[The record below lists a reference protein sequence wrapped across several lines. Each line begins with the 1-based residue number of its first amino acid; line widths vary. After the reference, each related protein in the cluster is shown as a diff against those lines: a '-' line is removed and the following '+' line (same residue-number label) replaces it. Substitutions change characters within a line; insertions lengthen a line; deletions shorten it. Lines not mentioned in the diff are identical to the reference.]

1 MATVTFEEW
10 YALVSRNLVR
20 IAGVSADDL
29 ADQCWRDGY
38 DDELTP
44 LQAANAALE
53 SEGWVE

>member
-1 MATVTFEEW
+1 MASTTFEEW

-29 ADQCWRDGY
+29 ADQCWRDWY

-44 LQAANAALE
+44 LAAANLALE
-53 SEGWVE
+53 NEGFE